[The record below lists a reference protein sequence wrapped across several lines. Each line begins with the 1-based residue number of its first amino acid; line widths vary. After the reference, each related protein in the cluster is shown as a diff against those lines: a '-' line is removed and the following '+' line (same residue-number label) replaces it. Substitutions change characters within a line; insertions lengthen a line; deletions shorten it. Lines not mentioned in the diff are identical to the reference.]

1 MTDITS
7 PGIYP
12 GISNEFYH
20 HGGVGISK
28 SDLDLIHRSP
38 AHFVAAKAE
47 PRKETPAMLLGTV
60 THAAILEPDTFD
72 SRYIVSPKFDRRTK
86 SGKEEA
92 TAFEAEAEAK
102 GLTPIDPDVFEAAVN
117 MRDAAHSHRIARHLL
132 GLGSRLAEPS
142 IFWHDCDLLE
152 RCGCDPD
159 SMYCKARPDLLI
171 YNIVVDL
178 KTTDDARPEAFR
190 RKIANFRYHVQQ
202 AYYSD
207 GIKSITG
214 KEPSTFV
221 FLVVETTPPHG
232 INVFMLDDDSVELG
246 RAAYKSDLQAYIE
259 CLKADNWPSYAPEV
273 SVIDLPKWAV

>member
-1 MTDITS
+1 MTNITA

-12 GISNEFYH
+12 DISNEFYH

-60 THAAILEPDTFD
+60 THAAILEPDTFAE
-72 SRYIVSPKFDRRTK
+72 RYIVSPTFDRRTK
-86 SGKEEA
+86 QGKEDSA
-92 TAFEAEAEAK
+92 AFEAEAAAK
-102 GLTPIDPDVFEAAVN
+102 GLTPVSTDVYEAAMS
-117 MRDAAHSHRIARHLL
+117 MRDGARSHPITRRLL
-132 GLGSRLAEPS
+132 GLGVAEPS
-142 IFWHDCDLLE
+142 LFWHDGDLLDY
-152 RCGCDPD
+152 CGCELDF
-159 SMYCKARPDLLI
+159 MYCKARPDLLI
-171 YNIVVDL
+171 DNMVVDL

-207 GIKSITG
+207 GIKSVTG
-214 KEPSTFV
+214 EAPSTFV
-221 FLVVETTPPHG
+221 FLVVETSPPHG
-232 INVFMLDDDSVELG
+232 INIFMLDDDSVELG
-246 RAAYKSDLQAYIE
+246 RAAYRSDLQTYIE